1 MKVLVLSQY
10 FWPESFRINE
20 VVESLQGSGCEVAVL
35 TGQPNYPDGRIFSGH
50 RAWKSGKQNHS
61 AGYSIFRVPLIP
73 RGHAGAIRLT
83 LNYLSF
89 MFTATVWGG
98 WLLRGQ
104 KFDIVLVYAPSPIL
118 QAIPAVW
125 LAWLKQAKL
134 VTWVQDLWPESLSAT
149 GFVKSARLLKIIA
162 AVVRWI
168 YKKNDLL
175 LVQSEAFM
183 QPVKIMAGRTR
194 VVYHPNPGESV
205 KLQKNIGDHA
215 AFKLMPGFNVLFTGN
230 LGSVQ
235 GLDTVLD
242 AAELLSAYDDVRF
255 VLIGSGSRSDWLQRE
270 VIRRGLLNVKLPG
283 RFASEAMPLI
293 MAQASALLVSL
304 TRHPILAMTVPSKV
318 QAYLAAGRPLIASLD
333 GEGARVVRDAG
344 AGLVC
349 PADDATALAQAV
361 LQLRTAPCEERERM
375 GRAGQKYYLENYDPA
390 VLANRLA
397 AKLREVVWGSKAD
410 VYAETG

>member
-20 VVESLQGSGCEVAVL
+20 VVESLQRSGCEVTVL
-35 TGQPNYPDGRIFSGH
+35 TGQPNYPDGRIFAGH
-50 RAWKSGKQNHS
+50 RAWKSGKENHS
-61 AGYSIFRVPLIP
+61 AGYSIIRVPLIP
-73 RGHAGAIRLT
+73 RGNAGAIRLT

-89 MFTATVWGG
+89 IFTAAAWGS

-104 KFDIVLVYAPSPIL
+104 KFDVVLVYAPSPIL
-118 QAIPAVW
+118 QVIPAVW

-162 AVVRWI
+162 SVVRWI
-168 YKKNDLL
+168 YRKNDLL

-183 QPVKIMAGRTR
+183 QPVKMMAGRTK
-194 VVYHPNPGESV
+194 VVYHPNPGQSENM
-205 KLQKNIGDHA
+205 QKNVVAHA
-215 AFKLMPGFNVLFTGN
+215 AYKLMPGFNVVFTGN

-242 AAELLSAYDDVRF
+242 AAELLKEYEDVKF
-255 VLIGSGSRSDWLQRE
+255 VLIGSGSRSEWLQQE
-270 VIRRGLLNVKLPG
+270 VMHRGLTNVKLPG
-283 RFASEAMPLI
+283 RFKTESMPSI
-293 MAQASALLVSL
+293 MAQASALLVSF

-318 QAYLAAGRPLIASLD
+318 QPYLAAGRPLIASLD
-333 GEGARVVRDAG
+333 GEGARVVREAR

-349 PADDATALAQAV
+349 PADDAAALAQAV
-361 LQLRTAPCEERERM
+361 LQLRTTSCEERERM
-375 GRAGQKYYLENYDPA
+375 GRAGQKYYLENYDPV
-390 VLANRLA
+390 VLANRLVA
-397 AKLREVVWGSKAD
+397 TLREIVWRTKA
-410 VYAETG
+410 